1 DNKALFIA
9 TSHNPETIRMFPT
22 DDIFILSRKNHFEP
36 VRLQFISELGIK
48 NDIVD
53 LIKAGLVE
61 L

>member
-1 DNKALFIA
+1 
-9 TSHNPETIRMFPT
+9 MFPT